1 MSILVRLAVLAA
13 IMFSG
18 SAFAGEVFVNGVKVT
33 DQIRNQALQGANVQF
48 NAQGDIYINAPGFEV
63 VDEAGQKTLKVTAM
77 PAAANAEKKYWIVL
91 ANKQVGHYRV
101 MLKVNGT
108 RVGDVAST
116 RRQMLVEITDKLH
129 SGQNE
134 VEVVYLPMP
143 DAPQV
148 GELEGT
154 EVIVGRGETGANGAL
169 TVREVLGTH
178 KHKTGSKGA
187 EAAVIPVTILNHA
200 GLINHRFE
208 RATPGWPV
216 E

>member
-18 SAFAGEVFVNGVKVT
+18 PALAGEVFVNGVKVT

-77 PAAANAEKKYWIVL
+77 PAAASAEKKYWIVL

-154 EVIVGRGETGANGAL
+154 EVIVGRGETGTNGAL
-169 TVREVLGTH
+169 TVAREVLGTH

-187 EAAVIPVTILNHA
+187 EAAVIPVTI
-200 GLINHRFE
+200 
-208 RATPGWPV
+208 P
-216 E
+216 